1 MGSGKTLALT
11 YLAYINS
18 VKKNKTIYSNYN
30 LYGIPHYLIDTLFKL
45 EKMKVG
51 VFVADEF
58 WLWLER
64 FGGATKSKLVAD
76 ILLKSRKRGLHYY
89 FTSQTMNQIPPKV
102 RKVIDYVAYPIMN
115 PSETICK
122 LLIFQGSNPSQSSIL
137 KTLYFYTRPIY
148 RMYSSIE
155 EVAPLSEKPDDKLVL
170 NKKPLRSWED
180 VKKEAEILGKEL

>member
-1 MGSGKTLALT
+1 
-11 YLAYINS
+11 
-18 VKKNKTIYSNYN
+18 
-30 LYGIPHYLIDTLFKL
+30 
-45 EKMKVG
+45 MKVG

-58 WLWLER
+58 WLWLDR
-64 FGGATKSKLVAD
+64 FSGATKSKLVSD

-155 EVAPLSEKPDDKLVL
+155 EVAPLSEGGDDDMKLI
-170 NKKPLRSWED
+170 NMPIRSWED

>member
-1 MGSGKTLALT
+1 LGSGKTLALT
-11 YLAYINS
+11 YLAYINN

-30 LYGIPHYLIDTLFKL
+30 LYGIPHYIVDNLLKL

-58 WLWLER
+58 WLWLDR
-64 FGGATKSKLVAD
+64 FSGATKSKLVSD

-155 EVAPLSEKPDDKLVL
+155 EVAPLSEGGDDDMKLI
-170 NKKPLRSWED
+170 NMPIRSWED

>member
-11 YLAYINS
+11 YLAYINWA
-18 VKKNKTIYSNYN
+18 KKGKTIYSNYN
-30 LYGIPHYLIDTLFKL
+30 LYGIPHYLVDTLLKL
-45 EKMKVG
+45 ENMKLG

-64 FGGATKSKLVAD
+64 FSGATKSKLVSD

-89 FTSQTMNQIPPKV
+89 FTSQTMNQIPPKI

-115 PSETICK
+115 PSETLVK
-122 LLIFQGSNPSQSSIL
+122 LLIFQGNNPSNSSIL

-155 EVAPLSEKPDDKLVL
+155 EVAPLSEVPDGELKLI
-170 NKKPLRSWED
+170 KRPLRSWEE
-180 VKKEAEILGKEL
+180 VRKEAEILGKQL

>member
-11 YLAYINS
+11 YLAYINN

-30 LYGIPHYLIDTLFKL
+30 LYGIPHYIVDNLLKL

-58 WLWLER
+58 WLWLDR
-64 FGGATKSKLVAD
+64 FSGATKSKLVSD

-155 EVAPLSEKPDDKLVL
+155 EVAPLSEGGDDDMKLI
-170 NKKPLRSWED
+170 NMPIRSWED